1 MKITVEHGPVEEN
14 EVVLRCASLD
24 DEMLRVLSL
33 LRAELQRLCVWD
45 EARRLHL
52 FSPSQLIYAETVED
66 RTFVYTTGAMY
77 QTALGLGELE
87 SRFGA
92 AGFFRANKS
101 TVVNLHHIKSLE
113 SCGAG
118 RIRAALSTGEQLMI
132 SRRYAPLL
140 RERLGL

>member
-24 DEMLRVLSL
+24 DEMLRVLAL
-33 LRAELQRLCVWD
+33 LRSGMQRLCVWD
-45 EARRLHL
+45 EERRLHL
-52 FSPSQLIYAETVED
+52 LAPSQLIYAETVED
-66 RTFVYTTGAMY
+66 KIFVYTADSMY

-92 AGFFRANKS
+92 LGFFRAGKS
-101 TVVNLHHIKSLE
+101 TVLNLHHIKSLE

-118 RIRAALSTGEQLMI
+118 RIQADLVTGEKLMV